1 MVVAEDVTAA
11 VVVQVCWLLKSKV
24 HFRDVVAAV

>member
-1 MVVAEDVTAA
+1 MVVAEVTAA